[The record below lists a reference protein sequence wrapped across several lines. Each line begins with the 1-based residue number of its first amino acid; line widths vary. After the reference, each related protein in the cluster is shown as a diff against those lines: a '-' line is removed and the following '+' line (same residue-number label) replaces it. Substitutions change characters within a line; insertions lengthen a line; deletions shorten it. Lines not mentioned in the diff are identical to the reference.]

1 MWELI
6 LKMVLRNFVLLEKWI
21 ANVFS
26 LCFIA
31 IDDRKL
37 FVGGLS
43 WETKEEHLKEYFGKF
58 GTLEKVELKLDPM
71 TGRSRGFAFI
81 VFEDAEPGITHFS
94 QPDIKNNCFA
104 L

>member
-1 MWELI
+1 MGFRVNII
-6 LKMVLRNFVLLEKWI
+6 LQEKWI
-21 ANVFS
+21 ANVLF

-81 VFEDAEPGITHFS
+81 VFEDAEPGMVNNSFFS
-94 QPDIKNNCFA
+94 R
-104 L
+104 

>member
-1 MWELI
+1 MNII
-6 LKMVLRNFVLLEKWI
+6 LQEKWI
-21 ANVFS
+21 ANVLF

-81 VFEDAEPGITHFS
+81 VFEDAEPGMVNNSFFS
-94 QPDIKNNCFA
+94 T
-104 L
+104 

>member
-81 VFEDAEPGITHFS
+81 VFEDAEPGMVNNSFFS
-94 QPDIKNNCFA
+94 T
-104 L
+104 